1 LGKLELLVSDI
12 DTAQAAAVYQ
22 NSMYHDLLYMFSA
35 LAILVGIYYWYMS
48 YLAAKELHES
58 VFSLSIYHVPLRY
71 LERADWYEVREDRD
85 NSHLVKKHFPDFEYM
100 TKADED
106 TIHLAN
112 VTKYVDYDNI

>member
-1 LGKLELLVSDI
+1 MGKVELLESDV
-12 DTAQAAAVYQ
+12 DVATVNALHQ
-22 NSMYHDLLYMFSA
+22 NSGLHDLLYFFSA
-35 LAILVGIYYWYMS
+35 AAILVLAYYWYMS
-48 YLAAKELHES
+48 YRAAKDLHDS
-58 VFSLSIYHVPLRY
+58 VFNLSIYHMPLRY

-85 NSHLVKKHFPDFEYM
+85 NSYLVKKYFPDFEYM